1 MAVPVLILGQ
11 SGTGKSYSM
20 KNFNEDEICLISVQ
34 KSLLP
39 FRKQFRQTVVTDK
52 YNEIIKL
59 MQTTNKKVIVID
71 DTQYLM
77 CNEFMRRATEKG
89 YDKFTEIAQN
99 FWSLVVQE
107 VNKLPSDTI
116 VYLLCHT
123 ATDENGVEKMKTI
136 GKLVDEKI
144 TPEGLFTI
152 VLKTAVSDGNYAFVT
167 QNNGKDTVKSPEGMF
182 STYAINN
189 DLKYVDEKI
198 RNYYGLGELYLSD
211 EEMAEIDAI
220 NERND
225 IEAPK
230 SREERK
236 RRSRGADEG
245 RQRKAVTSE
254 VTYLW
259 HDSSDEVIKMPVG
272 TPVEEIERMVNNDCC
287 DIVDEAFYNEK
298 MSQRNKTE
306 QPQTERKQRKS
317 REEVQAEN
325 DAKREAHSEAV
336 QEAIDEAAGD
346 REELPFDEAEKAMA
360 SVDAPETEALPRRR
374 RRRTE

>member
-1 MAVPVLILGQ
+1 MAVAVLVLGQ

-20 KNFNEDEICLISVQ
+20 KEFREDEVCLISVQ
-34 KSLLP
+34 KALLP
-39 FRKQFRQTVVTDK
+39 FRKKFTETVVTDK
-52 YNEIIKL
+52 YNEIIRTMKA
-59 MQTTNKKVIVID
+59 TKKKVIVID

-107 VNKLPSDTI
+107 VNGLPADTI

-152 VLKTAVSDGNYAFVT
+152 VLKTAVSDGQYYFIT

-198 RNYYGLGELYLSD
+198 RNYYELGEFLSD
-211 EEMAEIDAI
+211 AEVAEIDKLA
-220 NERND
+220 ERVE
-225 IEAPK
+225 IEPPK
-230 SREERK
+230 GKEER
-236 RRSRGADEG
+236 RRSRKAETAD
-245 RQRKAVTSE
+245 A
-254 VTYLW
+254 
-259 HDSSDEVIKMPVG
+259 
-272 TPVEEIERMVNNDCC
+272 TP
-287 DIVDEAFYNEK
+287 
-298 MSQRNKTE
+298 
-306 QPQTERKQRKS
+306 ERKQRKS
-317 REEVQAEN
+317 REEVQQANYEAISEYMAEC
-325 DAKREAHSEAV
+325 DKAVEEVADGREEVPFEEAMEAV
-336 QEAIDEAAGD
+336 ADVPKP
-346 REELPFDEAEKAMA
+346 EL
-360 SVDAPETEALPRRR
+360 ETPPRRR

>member
-39 FRKQFRQTVVTDK
+39 FRKKFTETVVTDK
-52 YNEIIKL
+52 YSEIIKAIKS
-59 MQTTNKKVIVID
+59 TKKKVIIID

-77 CNEFMRRATEKG
+77 CNEFMRRATERG

-107 VNKLPSDTI
+107 VNNLPSDVI

-182 STYAINN
+182 TTYAINN

-198 RNYYGLGELYLSD
+198 RNYYELGESFLSD
-211 EEMAEIDAI
+211 EEIKEIDKMAE
-220 NERND
+220 NVE
-225 IEAPK
+225 IEPPK
-230 SREERK
+230 PNEERK
-236 RRSRGADEG
+236 RRSRNAEP
-245 RQRKAVTSE
+245 AE
-254 VTYLW
+254 
-259 HDSSDEVIKMPVG
+259 
-272 TPVEEIERMVNNDCC
+272 
-287 DIVDEAFYNEK
+287 
-298 MSQRNKTE
+298 E

-325 DAKREAHSEAV
+325 SSKLANAGIEESGDA
-336 QEAIDEAAGD
+336 
-346 REELPFDEAEKAMA
+346 EEVPFDE
-360 SVDAPETEALPRRR
+360 VNTPELETPPRRR

>member
-1 MAVPVLILGQ
+1 MAIPVLILGQ

-20 KNFNEDEICLISVQ
+20 KNFNEDEVCLISVQ

-39 FRKQFRQTVVTDK
+39 FRKKFTETVITDK
-52 YNEIIKL
+52 YSEIIKA
-59 MQTTNKKVIVID
+59 MRATTKRVIVID

-107 VNKLPSDTI
+107 VNNLPADTI

-182 STYAINN
+182 TTYAINN

-198 RNYYGLGELYLSD
+198 RSYYELGESFLTD
-211 EEMAEIDAI
+211 EEMAEID
-220 NERND
+220 
-225 IEAPK
+225 EAAKNVEFEPPK

-236 RRSRGADEG
+236 RKSRNA
-245 RQRKAVTSE
+245 
-254 VTYLW
+254 
-259 HDSSDEVIKMPVG
+259 
-272 TPVEEIERMVNNDCC
+272 EEAQAE
-287 DIVDEAFYNEK
+287 
-298 MSQRNKTE
+298 
-306 QPQTERKQRKS
+306 PERKQRKS
-317 REEVQAEN
+317 REQVQAEN
-325 DAKREAHSEAV
+325 DAKLAN
-336 QEAIDEAAGD
+336 AGI
-346 REELPFDEAEKAMA
+346 EEAEGADEVEFDK
-360 SVDAPETEALPRRR
+360 VETPELEQPPRRR

>member
-1 MAVPVLILGQ
+1 MAIPVLILGQ

-34 KSLLP
+34 KALLP
-39 FRKQFRQTVVTDK
+39 FRKKFTETVVTDK
-52 YNEIIKL
+52 YSEIIKT
-59 MQTTNKKVIVID
+59 MKATNKNVIVID

-89 YDKFTEIAQN
+89 FDKFTEIAQN

-107 VNKLPSDTI
+107 VNNLPGDTI

-123 ATDENGVEKMKTI
+123 STDDNGVEKMKTI

-198 RNYYGLGELYLSD
+198 RNYYELGELYLSD
-211 EEMAEIDAI
+211 SEIAEIDEI
-220 NERND
+220 NKNLE
-225 IEAPK
+225 IEQPK
-230 SREERK
+230 SR
-236 RRSRGADEG
+236 S
-245 RQRKAVTSE
+245 
-254 VTYLW
+254 
-259 HDSSDEVIKMPVG
+259 
-272 TPVEEIERMVNNDCC
+272 
-287 DIVDEAFYNEK
+287 
-298 MSQRNKTE
+298 
-306 QPQTERKQRKS
+306 ERKQRKS
-317 REEVQAEN
+317 REQVQADNSSKVAYAGIEESG
-325 DAKREAHSEAV
+325 DA
-336 QEAIDEAAGD
+336 
-346 REELPFDEAEKAMA
+346 EEVPFEE
-360 SVDAPETEALPRRR
+360 VETPKLETAPRRR
-374 RRRTE
+374 RVRTE

>member
-1 MAVPVLILGQ
+1 MAIPVLILGQ

-39 FRKQFRQTVVTDK
+39 FRKKFTETMVTDK
-52 YNEIIKL
+52 YSEIIKA
-59 MQTTNKKVIVID
+59 MEVTNKKVIVID

-89 YDKFTEIAQN
+89 FDKFTEIAQN

-107 VNKLPSDTI
+107 VNNLPADTI

-123 ATDENGVEKMKTI
+123 ATDDNGVEKMKTI

-152 VLKTAVSDGNYAFVT
+152 VLKTAVSDGQYAFVT

-182 STYAINN
+182 SSYAINN

-198 RNYYGLGELYLSD
+198 RNYYELGELFLSD
-211 EEMAEIDAI
+211 SEIAEIDEI
-220 NERND
+220 NKNLD
-225 IEAPK
+225 IEPPK
-230 SREERK
+230 P
-236 RRSRGADEG
+236 RS
-245 RQRKAVTSE
+245 
-254 VTYLW
+254 
-259 HDSSDEVIKMPVG
+259 
-272 TPVEEIERMVNNDCC
+272 
-287 DIVDEAFYNEK
+287 
-298 MSQRNKTE
+298 
-306 QPQTERKQRKS
+306 ERKQRKS

-325 DAKREAHSEAV
+325 SSKLANAGIEESGDADV
-336 QEAIDEAAGD
+336 V
-346 REELPFDEAEKAMA
+346 PFDEVKT
-360 SVDAPETEALPRRR
+360 PELQTPPRRR
-374 RRRTE
+374 RVRTE

>member
-1 MAVPVLILGQ
+1 MAIPVLVLGQ

-20 KNFNEDEICLISVQ
+20 KNFNEEEICLISVQ
-34 KSLLP
+34 KALLP
-39 FRKQFRQTVVTDK
+39 FRKKFTETVVTDK
-52 YNEIIKL
+52 YSEIIKA
-59 MQTTNKKVIVID
+59 MKATKKKVIVID

-107 VNKLPSDTI
+107 VNNLPADTI

-123 ATDENGVEKMKTI
+123 ATDENGMEKMKTI

-198 RNYYGLGELYLSD
+198 RNYYELGDLYLSD
-211 EEMAEIDAI
+211 EEMAEIDEI
-220 NERND
+220 NKNTE
-225 IEAPK
+225 IEPPK
-230 SREERK
+230 ARSERK
-236 RRSRGADEG
+236 RRGQA
-245 RQRKAVTSE
+245 
-254 VTYLW
+254 
-259 HDSSDEVIKMPVG
+259 
-272 TPVEEIERMVNNDCC
+272 EEL
-287 DIVDEAFYNEK
+287 
-298 MSQRNKTE
+298 
-306 QPQTERKQRKS
+306 ERKQRKS
-317 REEVQAEN
+317 REQ
-325 DAKREAHSEAV
+325 V
-336 QEAIDEAAGD
+336 QEDNDSKVAEAGLEEASD
-346 REELPFDEAEKAMA
+346 DEELPFEEVENPQLEK
-360 SVDAPETEALPRRR
+360 PRR

>member
-1 MAVPVLILGQ
+1 MAVGVLILGQ

-20 KNFNEDEICLISVQ
+20 KNFNEDELCLISVQ

-39 FRKQFRQTVVTDK
+39 FRKKFTETVITDK
-52 YNEIIKL
+52 YSEIIKA
-59 MQTTNKKVIVID
+59 MQSTKKKVIVID

-77 CNEFMRRATEKG
+77 CNEFMRRASEKG

-107 VNKLPSDTI
+107 VNNLPSDTI

-136 GKLVDEKI
+136 GKLIDEKI

-152 VLKTAVSDGNYAFVT
+152 VLKTAVSDGNYAFLT

-211 EEMAEIDAI
+211 EEIAEIDAI
-220 NERND
+220 NKRED
-225 IEAPK
+225 IEPPK

-236 RRSRGADEG
+236 RRSRN
-245 RQRKAVTSE
+245 
-254 VTYLW
+254 
-259 HDSSDEVIKMPVG
+259 
-272 TPVEEIERMVNNDCC
+272 EE
-287 DIVDEAFYNEK
+287 
-298 MSQRNKTE
+298 TE
-306 QPQTERKQRKS
+306 QPERKQRKS

-325 DAKREAHSEAV
+325 DAKTTEYREAV
-336 QEAIDEAAGD
+336 QEAIDEATGD
-346 REELPFDEAEKAMA
+346 RDEIPFDEVEKAVA
-360 SVDAPETEALPRRR
+360 SVDAPELDAVPRRR
-374 RRRTE
+374 RRHTE

>member
-1 MAVPVLILGQ
+1 MAIPVLVLGQ

-20 KNFNEDEICLISVQ
+20 KNFNEEEICLISVQ
-34 KSLLP
+34 KALLP
-39 FRKQFRQTVVTDK
+39 FRKKFTETVVTDK
-52 YNEIIKL
+52 YSEIFKA
-59 MQTTNKKVIVID
+59 MKATDKKVIVID

-89 YDKFTEIAQN
+89 FDKFTEIAQN

-107 VNKLPSDTI
+107 VNNLPADTI

-198 RNYYGLGELYLSD
+198 RNYYELGELYLSD
-211 EEMAEIDAI
+211 SEIAEIDEI
-220 NERND
+220 NKNLD
-225 IEAPK
+225 IEPPK
-230 SREERK
+230 PRSERA
-236 RRSRGADEG
+236 RRSRNTETNGKWVNMTEG
-245 RQRKAVTSE
+245 
-254 VTYLW
+254 
-259 HDSSDEVIKMPVG
+259 I
-272 TPVEEIERMVNNDCC
+272 EEL
-287 DIVDEAFYNEK
+287 
-298 MSQRNKTE
+298 E
-306 QPQTERKQRKS
+306 QPERKQRKS
-317 REEVQAEN
+317 REQVQADN
-325 DAKREAHSEAV
+325 ASKLANAGL
-336 QEAIDEAAGD
+336 DEAGNAD
-346 REELPFDEAEKAMA
+346 TVPFEEVKT
-360 SVDAPETEALPRRR
+360 PELETPPRRR
-374 RRRTE
+374 RSRTE

>member
-1 MAVPVLILGQ
+1 MAIPVLVIGQ

-20 KNFNEDEICLISVQ
+20 KNFNEEEICLISVQ
-34 KSLLP
+34 KPLLP
-39 FRKQFRQTVVTDK
+39 FRKKFSETVVTDK
-52 YNEIIKL
+52 YSDIISTMKS
-59 MQTTNKKVIVID
+59 TKKKVIVID

-107 VNKLPSDTI
+107 INSLPDDTI

-198 RNYYGLGELYLSD
+198 RNYYELGESYLSD
-211 EEMAEIDAI
+211 EEIAERDEEAK
-220 NERND
+220 NTE
-225 IEAPK
+225 IEKPV
-230 SREERK
+230 SRSERK
-236 RRSRGADEG
+236 RRE
-245 RQRKAVTSE
+245 
-254 VTYLW
+254 
-259 HDSSDEVIKMPVG
+259 
-272 TPVEEIERMVNNDCC
+272 
-287 DIVDEAFYNEK
+287 
-298 MSQRNKTE
+298 SQAE
-306 QPQTERKQRKS
+306 PERKQRKS
-317 REEVQAEN
+317 REQVQAEN
-325 DAKREAHSEAV
+325 DVKVANAGLEEA
-336 QEAIDEAAGD
+336 G
-346 REELPFDEAEKAMA
+346 EAEEVPFEEIKE
-360 SVDAPETEALPRRR
+360 PHLETPPRRR
-374 RRRTE
+374 RRG

>member
-1 MAVPVLILGQ
+1 MATAVLILGQ

-20 KNFNEDEICLISVQ
+20 KNFKEDEICLISVQ

-39 FRKQFRQTVVTDK
+39 FRKKFTETVVTDK
-52 YNEIIKL
+52 YSEIIKAIKA
-59 MQTTNKKVIVID
+59 TKKKVIIID

-77 CNEFMRRATEKG
+77 CNEFMRRATERG

-107 VNKLPSDTI
+107 VNNLPSDVI

-198 RNYYGLGELYLSD
+198 RNYYELGDSFLSD
-211 EEMAEIDAI
+211 EEIKEIDKLAE
-220 NERND
+220 NVE
-225 IEAPK
+225 IEPPK
-230 SREERK
+230 PKEDRK
-236 RRSRGADEG
+236 RRSRNAE
-245 RQRKAVTSE
+245 T
-254 VTYLW
+254 
-259 HDSSDEVIKMPVG
+259 
-272 TPVEEIERMVNNDCC
+272 
-287 DIVDEAFYNEK
+287 VDEPAIN
-298 MSQRNKTE
+298 
-306 QPQTERKQRKS
+306 PQMNSEADAKLERKQRKS

-325 DAKREAHSEAV
+325 SSKLANAGIEESGDA
-336 QEAIDEAAGD
+336 
-346 REELPFDEAEKAMA
+346 EEVPFVE
-360 SVDAPETEALPRRR
+360 VNTPELETPPRRR

>member
-39 FRKQFRQTVVTDK
+39 FRKKFTETVVTDK
-52 YNEIIKL
+52 YSEIIKA
-59 MQTTNKKVIVID
+59 MKATKKKVIIID

-77 CNEFMRRATEKG
+77 CNEFMRRATERG

-107 VNKLPSDTI
+107 VNNLPADTI

-189 DLKYVDEKI
+189 DLKRRGLDIREKKQNTYDKKI
-198 RNYYGLGELYLSD
+198 RSN
-211 EEMAEIDAI
+211 IQFTI
-220 NERND
+220 
-225 IEAPK
+225 
-230 SREERK
+230 
-236 RRSRGADEG
+236 
-245 RQRKAVTSE
+245 
-254 VTYLW
+254 
-259 HDSSDEVIKMPVG
+259 
-272 TPVEEIERMVNNDCC
+272 MV
-287 DIVDEAFYNEK
+287 
-298 MSQRNKTE
+298 
-306 QPQTERKQRKS
+306 
-317 REEVQAEN
+317 
-325 DAKREAHSEAV
+325 
-336 QEAIDEAAGD
+336 
-346 REELPFDEAEKAMA
+346 
-360 SVDAPETEALPRRR
+360 
-374 RRRTE
+374 

>member
-1 MAVPVLILGQ
+1 MATAVLILGQ

-39 FRKQFRQTVVTDK
+39 FRKKFTETVVTDK
-52 YNEIIKL
+52 YSEIINAMKA
-59 MQTTNKKVIVID
+59 TKKKVIVID

-77 CNEFMRRATEKG
+77 CNEFMRRATERG

-107 VNKLPSDTI
+107 VNNLPSDVI

-182 STYAINN
+182 TTYAINN

-198 RNYYGLGELYLSD
+198 RNYYELGESFLSD
-211 EEMAEIDAI
+211 EEIKEIDKMAE
-220 NERND
+220 NVE
-225 IEAPK
+225 IEPPK
-230 SREERK
+230 PNEERK
-236 RRSRGADEG
+236 RRSRNAEP
-245 RQRKAVTSE
+245 AE
-254 VTYLW
+254 
-259 HDSSDEVIKMPVG
+259 
-272 TPVEEIERMVNNDCC
+272 
-287 DIVDEAFYNEK
+287 
-298 MSQRNKTE
+298 E
-306 QPQTERKQRKS
+306 QPQTERKQRKT
-317 REEVQAEN
+317 REEVQADNSSKIANSGIE
-325 DAKREAHSEAV
+325 
-336 QEAIDEAAGD
+336 
-346 REELPFDEAEKAMA
+346 EAEGADEVEFDK
-360 SVDAPETEALPRRR
+360 VKEPELETPPRRR

>member
-1 MAVPVLILGQ
+1 MAIPVLVLGQ

-20 KNFNEDEICLISVQ
+20 KNFNENELCLISVQ
-34 KSLLP
+34 KPLLP
-39 FRKQFRQTVVTDK
+39 FRKKFEETVVTDK
-52 YNEIIKL
+52 YTEIIKA
-59 MQTTNKKVIVID
+59 MKSTKKKVIVID

-107 VNKLPSDTI
+107 VNNLPADTI

-198 RNYYGLGELYLSD
+198 RNYYELGELFLSD
-211 EEMAEIDAI
+211 DEMAEIDEI
-220 NERND
+220 NKNLD
-225 IEAPK
+225 IEPPK
-230 SREERK
+230 PRGERK
-236 RRSRGADEG
+236 PRTRNAE
-245 RQRKAVTSE
+245 E
-254 VTYLW
+254 V
-259 HDSSDEVIKMPVG
+259 EP
-272 TPVEEIERMVNNDCC
+272 
-287 DIVDEAFYNEK
+287 
-298 MSQRNKTE
+298 
-306 QPQTERKQRKS
+306 ERKQRKS

-325 DAKREAHSEAV
+325 MHNAV
-336 QEAIDEAAGD
+336 TANADDE
-346 REELPFDEAEKAMA
+346 REEIPFEEAQ
-360 SVDAPETEALPRRR
+360 APEQETAPRRR

>member
-1 MAVPVLILGQ
+1 MATSVLILGQ

-39 FRKQFRQTVVTDK
+39 FRKKFTETVVTDK
-52 YNEIIKL
+52 YADIISTMKA
-59 MQTTNKKVIVID
+59 TKKKVIVID

-107 VNKLPSDTI
+107 VNNLPGDTI

-123 ATDENGVEKMKTI
+123 STDENGVEKMKTI
-136 GKLVDEKI
+136 GKMVDEKI

-152 VLKTAVSDGNYAFVT
+152 VLKTTVSDGKYAFVT

-198 RNYYGLGELYLSD
+198 RNYYELGELYLSD
-211 EEMAEIDAI
+211 DEIAEIDEI
-220 NERND
+220 NKNTE
-225 IEAPK
+225 IEPPK
-230 SREERK
+230 ARSERK
-236 RRSRGADEG
+236 RRE
-245 RQRKAVTSE
+245 
-254 VTYLW
+254 L
-259 HDSSDEVIKMPVG
+259 
-272 TPVEEIERMVNNDCC
+272 
-287 DIVDEAFYNEK
+287 
-298 MSQRNKTE
+298 
-306 QPQTERKQRKS
+306 ERKQRKS
-317 REEVQAEN
+317 REEVIADNASKIAE
-325 DAKREAHSEAV
+325 
-336 QEAIDEAAGD
+336 AGI
-346 REELPFDEAEKAMA
+346 EEAEGAEK
-360 SVDAPETEALPRRR
+360 VPFEDVKEPQLDTPPRRR
-374 RRRTE
+374 RARTE

>member
-1 MAVPVLILGQ
+1 MAVAVLVLGQ

-20 KNFNEDEICLISVQ
+20 KNFKEDEVCLISVQ
-34 KSLLP
+34 KALLP
-39 FRKQFRQTVVTDK
+39 FRKKFEETVVTDK
-52 YNEIIKL
+52 YNDIIRTMKA
-59 MQTTNKKVIVID
+59 TKKKVIVID

-107 VNKLPSDTI
+107 VNALPSDTI

-123 ATDENGVEKMKTI
+123 ATDENGMEKMKTI

-152 VLKTAVSDGNYAFVT
+152 VLKTAVSDGQYYFIT

-198 RNYYGLGELYLSD
+198 RNYYELGNFLTD
-211 EEMAEIDAI
+211 EEVAEIDKLA
-220 NERND
+220 ERTE
-225 IEAPK
+225 IEPPK
-230 SREERK
+230 DRSERK
-236 RRSRGADEG
+236 RR
-245 RQRKAVTSE
+245 
-254 VTYLW
+254 
-259 HDSSDEVIKMPVG
+259 G
-272 TPVEEIERMVNNDCC
+272 TNTE
-287 DIVDEAFYNEK
+287 
-298 MSQRNKTE
+298 E
-306 QPQTERKQRKS
+306 QPERKRRKS
-317 REEVQAEN
+317 REEVQ
-325 DAKREAHSEAV
+325 DANHE
-336 QEAIDEAAGD
+336 
-346 REELPFDEAEKAMA
+346 AMA
-360 SVDAPETEALPRRR
+360 KYMTECDKAVDEVADGRSEVPYEEVGEATANVPSPELETVPRRR

>member
-1 MAVPVLILGQ
+1 MAIPVLVIGQ

-20 KNFNEDEICLISVQ
+20 KNFNEEEICLISVQ
-34 KSLLP
+34 KPLLP
-39 FRKQFRQTVVTDK
+39 FRKKFSETVVTDK
-52 YNEIIKL
+52 YSDIISTMKS
-59 MQTTNKKVIVID
+59 TKKKVIVID

-107 VNKLPSDTI
+107 INSLPDDTI

-182 STYAINN
+182 TTYAINN

-198 RNYYGLGELYLSD
+198 RNYYELGESYLSD
-211 EEMAEIDAI
+211 EEIAERDEEAKNTEIEKPVSRS
-220 NERND
+220 ER
-225 IEAPK
+225 
-230 SREERK
+230 
-236 RRSRGADEG
+236 
-245 RQRKAVTSE
+245 RQRRE
-254 VTYLW
+254 
-259 HDSSDEVIKMPVG
+259 
-272 TPVEEIERMVNNDCC
+272 
-287 DIVDEAFYNEK
+287 
-298 MSQRNKTE
+298 SQAE
-306 QPQTERKQRKS
+306 PERKQRKS
-317 REEVQAEN
+317 REQVHAEN
-325 DAKREAHSEAV
+325 DVKVANAGLEE
-336 QEAIDEAAGD
+336 AGD
-346 REELPFDEAEKAMA
+346 AEEVPYEEVKEPQL
-360 SVDAPETEALPRRR
+360 ETPPRRR
-374 RRRTE
+374 RRG

>member
-1 MAVPVLILGQ
+1 MATAVLILGQ

-20 KNFNEDEICLISVQ
+20 KNFNEDEVCLISVQ

-39 FRKQFRQTVVTDK
+39 FRKKFTETVVTDK
-52 YNEIIKL
+52 YSEIIKA
-59 MQTTNKKVIVID
+59 MKATKKKVIVID

-77 CNEFMRRATEKG
+77 CNEFMRRATERG

-107 VNKLPSDTI
+107 VNNLPSDVI

-198 RNYYGLGELYLSD
+198 RNYYELGELFLTDD
-211 EEMAEIDAI
+211 EIAEIDEI
-220 NERND
+220 NKNLE
-225 IEAPK
+225 IEPPK
-230 SREERK
+230 PKEERK
-236 RRSRGADEG
+236 RRSRNAE
-245 RQRKAVTSE
+245 T
-254 VTYLW
+254 
-259 HDSSDEVIKMPVG
+259 
-272 TPVEEIERMVNNDCC
+272 
-287 DIVDEAFYNEK
+287 VDEPAINTK
-298 MSQRNKTE
+298 MNSE
-306 QPQTERKQRKS
+306 SDSDSERKQRKT
-317 REEVQAEN
+317 REEVQADN
-325 DAKREAHSEAV
+325 SSKIANSGIGEANGA
-336 QEAIDEAAGD
+336 DEVEFD
-346 REELPFDEAEKAMA
+346 KVKEPEL
-360 SVDAPETEALPRRR
+360 ETPPRRR